1 MRSTPAPE
9 GLTFEVTSTAE
20 EITVRLAGKFDLASA
35 MVFHHDIVPLLS
47 GGQPRAVIDLSGL
60 TFLDSTGLFNLVK
73 AWQEL
78 QDRGIAL
85 RLVRGSEVVNRMLKL
100 SGLETEFE

>member
-1 MRSTPAPE
+1 MASR
-9 GLTFEVTSTAE
+9 GLTFEVTRTAE
-20 EITVRLAGKFDLASA
+20 EITVRLAGEFDLASA
-35 MVFHHDIVPLLS
+35 MVFEHDILPLFS
-47 GGQPRAVIDLSGL
+47 DDRPRGVIDLSGL
-60 TFLDSTGLFNLVK
+60 TFLDSTGLFSLLK

-85 RLVRGSEVVNRMLKL
+85 RLVRGSEVVDRMLRL

>member
-1 MRSTPAPE
+1 MASRR
-9 GLTFEVTSTAE
+9 LTFEVTHAAD
-20 EITVRLAGKFDLASA
+20 EITVYLAGEFDLASVT
-35 MVFHHDIVPLLS
+35 VFQHDILPLLS
-47 GGQPRAVIDLSGL
+47 EGQPRAVLDLSGL
-60 TFLDSTGLFNLVK
+60 TFLDSTGLFNLIK

-85 RLVRGSEVVNRMLKL
+85 RLVRGSEVVNRMLRL

>member
-1 MRSTPAPE
+1 MASR
-9 GLTFEVTSTAE
+9 GLTFEVTRTAE
-20 EITVRLAGKFDLASA
+20 EITVRLAGEFDLASA
-35 MVFHHDIVPLLS
+35 MVFEYDILPLFS
-47 GGQPRAVIDLSGL
+47 DDRPRGVIDLSGL
-60 TFLDSTGLFNLVK
+60 TFLDSTGLFSLLK

-85 RLVRGSEVVNRMLKL
+85 RLVRGSEVVDRMLRL